1 MELSKKIKQHFRS
14 ELKSKISMSDTE
26 ILEPDVAP
34 IIKPSPSK
42 PKELPEEWDIKIKPK
57 VNPTPK
63 G

>member
-1 MELSKKIKQHFRS
+1 MELSKKIKQHFR
-14 ELKSKISMSDTE
+14 SDTE